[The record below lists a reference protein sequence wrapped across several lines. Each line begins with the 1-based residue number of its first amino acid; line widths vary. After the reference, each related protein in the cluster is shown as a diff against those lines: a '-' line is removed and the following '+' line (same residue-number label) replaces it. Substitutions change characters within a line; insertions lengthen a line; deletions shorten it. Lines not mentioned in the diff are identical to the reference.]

1 MKKSIT
7 IALLLFVSITFSQ
20 GKAKIKG
27 SKIVTIEQKKIESFD
42 AIEVQ
47 DDIEISL
54 IKGDKNGVELEAD
67 DNIQNAIGLKMN
79 GNTLII
85 YMDKIISSFK
95 KFSVRVTYTDS
106 FKSVVA
112 KDNSKIN
119 VLEEMKLN
127 EISFKCIN
135 EAKMYLNLNS
145 KNVTIIADDKSQI
158 ETNTKSENANIILS
172 KNADLKALISAT
184 ELKLDLY
191 QKAKAIVEGD
201 VIEMKLRLDNNTNFN
216 GKKITA
222 KNMDLIAEGNSY
234 CTLFVLKTMSIEA
247 SGTAEIELFGEPK
260 VDLKKFI
267 DSATLYKK
275 IQK

>member
-1 MKKSIT
+1 MKKSFT
-7 IALLLFVSITFSQ
+7 IALILIVTLSFSQ
-20 GKAKIKG
+20 EKAKIKG
-27 SKIVTIEQKKIESFD
+27 SKIVTIEQKKVDSFD
-42 AIEVQ
+42 AIEVL

-67 DNIQNAIGLKMN
+67 DNLQSAIGLKMN
-79 GNTLII
+79 GNTLIV
-85 YMDKIISSFK
+85 YMDKVISSFK

-127 EISFKCIN
+127 EISFKCLN

-145 KNVTIIADDKSQI
+145 KNITIIADDKSHI
-158 ETNTKSENANIILS
+158 ETNSKSETASIILS
-172 KNADLKALISAT
+172 KNSDLKALISAT

-191 QKAKAIVEGD
+191 QKAKAVVEGD
-201 VIEMKLRLDNNTNFN
+201 VIDMKLRLDNNTNFN

-222 KNMDLIAEGNSY
+222 KNMALIAEGNSY
-234 CTLFVLKTMSIEA
+234 CTVLVQKTMSIEA
-247 SGTAEIELFGEPK
+247 SGTTEIQLFGEPK
-260 VDLKKFI
+260 IDLKKFI

-275 IQK
+275 LQK